1 MVKKILNKKQYLNSL
16 IIRIEQ
22 LDKQRKDISKA
33 IANSKKDAIKLLG
46 KKVSHTFD
54 NQLEKIVLQI
64 VKTTDYVLDIQKL
77 KDANIYEK
85 YKTKERNTTKFHITR
100 ETLDVTSKKRKA

>member
-22 LDKQRKDISKA
+22 LDKQKKDILKS
-33 IANSKKDAIKLLG
+33 IASCKKDVLKLLG

-64 VKTTDYVLDIQKL
+64 VKTTDYVLDTQKL
-77 KDANIYEK
+77 KDANLYEK
-85 YKTKERNTTKFHITR
+85 YKTKPRNQTKFHITR

>member
-22 LDKQRKDISKA
+22 LDKQKKDILKS
-33 IANSKKDAIKLLG
+33 IASCKKDVLKLLG

-77 KDANIYEK
+77 KDDNLYEK
-85 YKTKERNTTKFHITR
+85 YKTKERNSTKFHITR

>member
-1 MVKKILNKKQYLNSL
+1 MVKKIVNKKQYLNSL

-22 LDKQRKDISKA
+22 LEKQRKEISKS

-64 VKTTDYVLDIQKL
+64 IKSTDYILDTQKL
-77 KDANIYEK
+77 KDDNLYEK
-85 YKTKERNTTKFHITR
+85 YKTKPRNTVKFHITR
-100 ETLDVTSKKRKA
+100 EVLNVTSKKRKA

>member
-22 LDKQRKDISKA
+22 LDKQKKDILKS
-33 IANSKKDAIKLLG
+33 IASCKKDVLKLLG

-54 NQLEKIVLQI
+54 NQLEKIVLQ
-64 VKTTDYVLDIQKL
+64 
-77 KDANIYEK
+77 DANLYEK
-85 YKTKERNTTKFHITR
+85 YKTKPRNQTKFHITR